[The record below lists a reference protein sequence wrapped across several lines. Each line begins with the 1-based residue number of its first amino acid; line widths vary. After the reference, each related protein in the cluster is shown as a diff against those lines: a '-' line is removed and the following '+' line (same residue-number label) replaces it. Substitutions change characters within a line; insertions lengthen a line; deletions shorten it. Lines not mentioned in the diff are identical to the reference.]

1 MGYILNILSKVFVKI
16 TSGAESIYKK
26 NQEIGIIRN
35 IIIQLLYSAII
46 SIITGVL
53 LYVVAIG
60 LLTSILNINYLSE
73 NILSVFIIPSFLFT
87 MCIWIIVYNFDNK
100 NFRFSRYMIRFY
112 LLSSYISAKKIV
124 WKSALYLMIM
134 PFLLSIFPTLL
145 IIGTDI
151 SEIKLEVTYKI
162 ILIITFIISLILYS
176 EFKSDELER
185 SKRQVFLWGIIFII
199 ILTLNMYQYNYVLS
213 STILDQQQIINLFI
227 SIGGLV
233 FTLVTMADKT
243 REMYKKIIDKHDR
256 DVKDEMLKLMNENN
270 YTKVTEIAKEE
281 IASFSSGINILQN
294 QWKSR
299 NKKEVVKFIFILI
312 IVSIFI
318 IAMFIC
324 TNYIEK
330 LLHDIMNNGKNFY
343 ISLFNGDK
351 DMAMI
356 IFAIVIT
363 LVGLVYVVYKTIK
376 KFNKCTI
383 SERINNINLIIVLMI
398 AFSMC
403 LATIFN
409 KQVQHS
415 ILNVIWILGIILV
428 IGCIVQA
435 ILSKVKK

>member
-1 MGYILNILSKVFVKI
+1 MYILNTLSKIFVKI
-16 TSGAESIYKK
+16 TSGVESIYKK
-26 NQEIGIIRN
+26 NQDIGIILN
-35 IIIQLLYSAII
+35 IIIQLVYSAII

-53 LYVVAIG
+53 LHVVVVG
-60 LLTSILNINYLSE
+60 LLTLILKINYLSE
-73 NILSVFIIPSFLFT
+73 NILSIFIIPSFLFI

-112 LLSSYISAKKIV
+112 LLSNYISAKKIV
-124 WKSALYLMIM
+124 WKSALYLISM
-134 PFLLSIFPTLL
+134 PFILSIFPTLL
-145 IIGTDI
+145 ITGTDI
-151 SEIKLEVTYKI
+151 SEIKLEVTYEI

-185 SKRQVFLWGIIFII
+185 SKRQVFLWGIIFIV

-213 STILDQQQIINLFI
+213 STILDQQQIVNLFI

-243 REMYKKIIDKHDR
+243 RDMYKKIIDKHDG

-270 YTKVTEIAKEE
+270 YTKVTKIAKEE
-281 IASFSSGINILQN
+281 ITSFSSGINILQN
-294 QWKSR
+294 QWKLG
-299 NKKEVVKFIFILI
+299 NKKEAAKFIFILI
-312 IVSIFI
+312 IASIFI
-318 IAMFIC
+318 IITFIC

-330 LLHDIMNNGKNFY
+330 LLHDIMNNCKIFY

-356 IFAIVIT
+356 IFAIGIT
-363 LVGLVYVVYKTIK
+363 FVGLIYVLYKTIK

-383 SERINNINLIIVLMI
+383 SERINNINLIMVLMI
-398 AFSMC
+398 AFSTC
-403 LATIFN
+403 LSTIFN
-409 KQVQHS
+409 KQVQHN
-415 ILNVIWILGIILV
+415 ILHIIWVLGIILV
-428 IGCIVQA
+428 IGCIVQS